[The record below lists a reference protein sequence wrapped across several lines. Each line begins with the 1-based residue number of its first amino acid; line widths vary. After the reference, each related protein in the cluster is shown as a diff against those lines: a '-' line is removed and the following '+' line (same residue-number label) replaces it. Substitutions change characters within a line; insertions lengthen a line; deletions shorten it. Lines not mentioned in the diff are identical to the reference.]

1 MSGTSC
7 PRMEH
12 EQKPKKARKPKRLKN
27 DLRSVWLEAYIALC
41 QTKSYSRA
49 ANKIGVTQTD
59 VTRYM
64 VGLTVWSR
72 KILISSSNPLEL
84 TDDGRNFLKSAQT
97 LLPAINA
104 LRAELPKTEAP
115 APAEKKSAKDI
126 RVP

>member
-1 MSGTSC
+1 
-7 PRMEH
+7 MEH